1 MSIGKYIRFQRS
13 REASK
18 AAAAADATTILAEQE
33 EQDDQSPKSM
43 KVNLGSSSSSN
54 HFKARVSTYAL
65 DGSSKPLS
73 NISGSIQS
81 EVDTEQQTGQND
93 GFGYL
98 KRAGKTWSTIA
109 SLASEPR
116 SPSPSLFEEEQTLSL
131 EVPVTI
137 NQVDSTFP
145 ETLPEP
151 QLDLKSDAP
160 IEVDHKVIELGQAEA
175 NKEQSTADRE
185 PLPTVAV
192 STTPYAPKSD
202 FSTSKLATVI
212 LPDAESVKRLE
223 ISIKAQDALLD
234 HGPDGSRVI
243 VSITRQSGASVS
255 TLRGGVSATL
265 CIEGTLAQ
273 IDVAYELLL
282 IHSQKYPIED
292 NQAENTVS

>member
-18 AAAAADATTILAEQE
+18 AAAAAAAAAEGTTVLADQE
-33 EQDDQSPKSM
+33 ERDEQGPKSM
-43 KVNLGSSSSSN
+43 KVNFESFTSSN
-54 HFKARVSTYAL
+54 HFKAQVSTYAL

-81 EVDTEQQTGQND
+81 EVDTEQQTGQNE

-98 KRAGKTWSTIA
+98 KRAWKTWSTIA

-131 EVPVTI
+131 QVPVTI
-137 NQVDSTFP
+137 NQADSTFP

-151 QLDLKSDAP
+151 QIDLKSDAP
-160 IEVDHKVIELGQAEA
+160 IEVDHKIVELGHPEA
-175 NKEQSTADRE
+175 NKEQSTLDRE
-185 PLPTVAV
+185 PLPNVAV
-192 STTPYAPKSD
+192 STTPDAPKST
-202 FSTSKLATVI
+202 FNNSKLATVT
-212 LPDAESVKRLE
+212 LSAAESVKRLE
-223 ISIKAQDALLD
+223 ISIEAQDALLD
-234 HGPDGSRVI
+234 NGPDGSRVI
-243 VSITRQSGASVS
+243 LSITRQSGASVS

-273 IDVAYELLL
+273 IDVAYKLLL
-282 IHSQKYPIED
+282 VHSQKYP
-292 NQAENTVS
+292 AFY